1 MLVLTRRIDESII
14 IDNRIVVTVLGIEG
28 DKVKIG
34 VAAPREIS
42 ILRQELWQAIHDQD
56 RLAEKLAD
64 GVSPDTFEELRKLLA
79 EQADQEETDEED
91 INPEEGDEPR
101 PPKQD

>member
-14 IDNRIVVTVLGIEG
+14 IDDRIVVTVLAIEG

-56 RLAEKLAD
+56 RLAEKLAE
-64 GVSPDTFEELRKLLA
+64 GITPDTFEELRKLLA
-79 EQADQEETDEED
+79 EESSEEESPPEPVDEE
-91 INPEEGDEPR
+91 NPKTE
-101 PPKQD
+101 